1 MAYDYKD
8 MHFNIKLLER
18 ECHQNS
24 VDHGWWD
31 DGDRPIDEII
41 SLIHSEWSEAL
52 EEARAGRGL
61 IWYDEE
67 RHHKPEGIAV
77 ELIDGVIRILDYL
90 GRIKVGF
97 NDGNIFDLGDF
108 ENAYKRI
115 SDEKW
120 SISKIVAKLHEQT
133 SNAYYDKAESPFI
146 YVKLAGVS
154 NLITAIIYALIWVY
168 LQDIDAEALLW
179 EKHDYNKTRPY
190 KHGKKF

>member
-1 MAYDYKD
+1 MAFEYKD
-8 MHFNIKLLER
+8 MHFNIKLLAK

-31 DGDRPIDEII
+31 DGDRPIDETI

-90 GRIKVGF
+90 GKLKVGL
-97 NDGNIFDLGDF
+97 NEGNIFD
-108 ENAYKRI
+108 I
-115 SDEKW
+115 SDFKTAYERIRDEEW

-133 SNAYYDKAESPFI
+133 SIAYSKKAES
-146 YVKLAGVS
+146 YYKLAGVS
-154 NLITAIIYALIWVY
+154 NLITAIVYALIWVY